1 MPQNIVTVQA
11 LEQIR
16 RDFAAQGLETTFW
29 PFFYALNFL
38 NLAPSAQD
46 QQSFTNEAGAYFAV
60 THTHMT
66 HIDKNVAPF
75 LPILPLA
82 IVQIVSDVTG
92 RPLNDRET
100 HVNNL
105 FGSAHRPFVWPW
117 PWLIDPK
124 QSVTL
129 TLTSTSQNSGDFR
142 AVFGGVKI
150 FTQPMG

>member
-16 RDFAAQGLETTFW
+16 RDFAAQGLAVTFW
-29 PFFYALNFL
+29 PFFYALNFI
-38 NLAPSAQD
+38 NLAGKAQD

-66 HIDKNVAPF
+66 HIELALVPPAPV
-75 LPILPLA
+75 LPRA

-100 HVNNL
+100 HSNNL
-105 FGSAHRPFVWPW
+105 FGSAHRPFIWPW
-117 PWLIDPK
+117 PWLVEPK

-129 TLTSTSQNSGDFR
+129 TLTSQSNDAGDFR

-150 FTQPMG
+150 FTAPMG